1 MALTIRTSRW
11 VVAHLAVHFVRD
23 SALGIGAA
31 VTALINRRRAAH
43 DLAKFDGRML
53 ADIGLTRNDVESAFA
68 EPLWRDPTRR
78 LAVIAI
84 ERRSAARS
92 ARQADRVKSEKTT
105 RVELVTN

>member
-31 VTALINRRRAAH
+31 VTALINRRQAAH
-43 DLAKFDGRML
+43 ALAKFDGRML
-53 ADIGLTRNDVESAFA
+53 ADIGLTRNDVDSAFA
-68 EPLWRDPTRR
+68 EPFWRDPTIR

-84 ERRSAARS
+84 ERRSAARA
-92 ARQADRVKSEKTT
+92 ARQAERVTTEKKT
-105 RVELVTN
+105 RLELVTN